1 MLGAPRP
8 IGASTEGALM
18 TYPEPERSPAPVPGD
33 VDRRATLFVIAA
45 SALSVCGTAAAGLLI
60 VLGLL

>member
-1 MLGAPRP
+1 MLGAPRS

-18 TYPEPERSPAPVPGD
+18 TYPEPERSPAPVS
-33 VDRRATLFVIAA
+33 VDAERRATLLVIAA

-60 VLGLL
+60 VLGRL